1 MKVEY
6 TDIWVKRFAGNFVVI
21 PVNEFVKKDGS
32 AVMGKGL
39 ALQASH
45 MYPKLPFDLGE
56 RIKKYGSRVFVFLD
70 YGIVTFPTKHHW
82 SEKADI
88 GLIRTSAIQLTVLV
102 DAMGL
107 SRIYIPMVGCGN
119 GKLKWSEVR
128 KVVKPIFY
136 DDRYIIVKQIGG
148 EK

>member
-6 TDIWVKRFAGNFVVI
+6 TDIWVKHFAGDFVVI
-21 PVNEFVKKDGS
+21 PVNEVVKKDGS

-39 ALQASH
+39 ALQALCR
-45 MYPKLPFDLGE
+45 YPRLPYDLGY
-56 RIKKYGSRVFVFLD
+56 RIKEYGSRVFVFLD
-70 YGIVTFPTKHHW
+70 YRLITFPTKHHW

-88 GLIRTSAIQLTVLV
+88 DLIRTSAIQLTMLV

-107 SRIYIPMVGCGN
+107 DRIYIPMVGCGE